1 MLLPELDCKA
11 TIEQTKR
18 FFEKDFRTLQNMAH
32 VAYTDIKSPTLKD
45 LPDKSV
51 IGNAINSKTNNYMY
65 AIETLAEVRTAL
77 SEIDRHSRKLI
88 EYRYFK
94 QLTWHN
100 ITGLTEYSLTYSQ
113 KLLNDALIEFAN
125 AFVDVE
131 DLRVFKDKG
140 G

>member
-1 MLLPELDCKA
+1 MLLPELDYKA
-11 TIEQTKR
+11 TIEQVKS

-32 VAYTDIKSPTLKD
+32 VVYMDIKSPTLKD

-51 IGNAINSKTNNYMY
+51 ISNAVNSKTNNYMY

-100 ITGLTEYSLTYSQ
+100 ITGLTECSLTHSQ